1 MSQENVEVFRLA
13 IDAFNRCDFDA
24 ALALCDPE
32 VEWVGDPRVSGVQ
45 TRQGHPE
52 VRQYLET
59 IPRYWEELRLEPERF
74 IDRGDQLL
82 VLARMVART
91 RRGGP
96 EIDRQFDQVI
106 TMRDGKIV
114 RGRWFLTR
122 DEALEAAGLPVS
134 GSRPSPP

>member
-1 MSQENVEVFRLA
+1 
-13 IDAFNRCDFDA
+13 
-24 ALALCDPE
+24 
-32 VEWVGDPRVSGVQ
+32 VSGVR
-45 TRQGHPE
+45 TRHGHPE